1 MTAIPSGF
9 SRGRMPQSG
18 ISTSGVGTSLRS
30 AVARPKQ
37 LGARLVRPSARPDA
51 SSATSAAPGAANSV
65 AVATAPVGIAGVPS
79 LLGLRHLRVVVAG
92 GRIRMGNGAFVIF
105 VLVSL
110 TTMLGA
116 LLFLNTAL
124 SETSFQVTNIRT
136 DMRDMTVRE
145 QVLSAQLAAAESPIG
160 LEQKARE
167 MGMIPAG
174 SPLFLDLGQDKIR
187 GVQTPADAHSP
198 LEVPPKYLQTT
209 PKGESD
215 AKPMTQDPTAAGGEF
230 ESGGSAATG
239 GESAVTS
246 SSGQPASGGEQQV
259 ETHAGAVR

>member
-1 MTAIPSGF
+1 MTAIPSGL
-9 SRGRMPQSG
+9 SRGRLPQTGMSAA
-18 ISTSGVGTSLRS
+18 GVGTSLRS
-30 AVARPKQ
+30 AVSRPKQ
-37 LGARLVRPSARPDA
+37 LGARLVRPSVRPDA
-51 SSATSAAPGAANSV
+51 STAAEEPLAARGV
-65 AVATAPVGIAGVPS
+65 AVAAAPVGIAGIPS
-79 LLGLRHLRVVVAG
+79 LLGLRHLRIVVAG
-92 GRIRMGNGAFVIF
+92 GRIRMGDGAFVIF

-198 LEVPPKYLQTT
+198 LDVPPKYLQAT
-209 PKGESD
+209 PKGESE
-215 AKPMTQDPTAAGGEF
+215 ARPMTQSPATAGGEF
-230 ESGGSAATG
+230 ESSSSAAQN
-239 GESAVTS
+239 GESAVA
-246 SSGQPASGGEQQV
+246 SSGGESPSGGEQSV
-259 ETHAGAVR
+259 ETHVEAVR